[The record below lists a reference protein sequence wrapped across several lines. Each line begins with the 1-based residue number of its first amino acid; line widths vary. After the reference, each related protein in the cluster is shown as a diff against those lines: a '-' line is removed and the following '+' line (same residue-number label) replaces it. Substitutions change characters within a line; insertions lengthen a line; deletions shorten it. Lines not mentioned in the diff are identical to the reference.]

1 MLATV
6 DELKSRL
13 RAAGHD
19 VYDFGLGNPDGAS
32 PRAAVERLIEE
43 AQTPGN
49 QRYMPS
55 RGMPEA
61 RKAICD
67 WYARKYGQSFDPDG
81 EAVVTLGAK
90 EGLAHL
96 LLAIVG
102 PGDCVLSPDPCYPIH
117 RFGVSIAGGEPVP
130 VATGPGR
137 DAYAEIEKALAR
149 APRKP
154 KGLIVNFP
162 HNPTSAVADLAFYQ
176 KVVALA
182 KRESLWVIS
191 DLAYADLMHDGQPA
205 PSIFQVDGARDV
217 AVEFFTVSKSYSMPG
232 WRVGFCVGN
241 RQLVGRA
248 DQHQGLPRLR
258 QLRARAAR
266 GGDRAR
272 RRATATSPR
281 TAPSTSTAR
290 SCCAPSSRRW
300 AGRSRCRSRRCS
312 CGRRCRPRPPHLGS
326 VRFASELLERARVAV
341 SPGVGFGPG
350 GEGFVRFALVEKDD
364 RTRRACA
371 AIGDFLARM
380 SRPDGLR
387 RRRTLTKPLGSS
399 RNRPSFMAAA
409 ATHHRP
415 TFQAK
420 EPFARSWYI
429 ADVDGLTLGP
439 RRDQDRGRPARQA
452 PADVHPARRRGR
464 LRGRRQRGEG
474 AS

>member
-1 MLATV
+1 MAGPTSKPDPRFQRLAALPPYVLATV

-55 RGMPEA
+55 RGVLEA
-61 RKAICD
+61 RRAICD
-67 WYARKYGQSFDPDG
+67 WYQRKYEQTFDPDG
-81 EAVVTLGAK
+81 EAVITLGAK

-162 HNPTSAVADLAFYQ
+162 HNPTSAVVDLAFYE

-182 KRESLWVIS
+182 KRETLWVIS

-205 PSIFQVDGARDV
+205 PEHLPGRRRARR
-217 AVEFFTVSKSYSMPG
+217 G
-232 WRVGFCVGN
+232 GRVLHRLEELLDARLARRLLR
-241 RQLVGRA
+241 RQPRPHRRA
-248 DQHQGLPRLR
+248 DQHQGVPGLR
-258 QLRARAAR
+258 QLRARAAGR
-266 GGDRAR
+266 GDRA
-272 RRATATSPR
+272 
-281 TAPSTSTAR
+281 
-290 SCCAPSSRRW
+290 
-300 AGRSRCRSRRCS
+300 
-312 CGRRCRPRPPHLGS
+312 HL
-326 VRFASELLERARVAV
+326 V
-341 SPGVGFGPG
+341 
-350 GEGFVRFALVEKDD
+350 
-364 RTRRACA
+364 
-371 AIGDFLARM
+371 
-380 SRPDGLR
+380 R
-387 RRRTLTKPLGSS
+387 RRRRREPRRLQAPRQAAVHRAGGGRLVRAAAGGVDVRVGAAAGPGRSTWARCAS
-399 RNRPSFMAAA
+399 RPSCSS
-409 ATHHRP
+409 
-415 TFQAK
+415 
-420 EPFARSWYI
+420 ARGSRF
-429 ADVDGLTLGP
+429 
-439 RRDQDRGRPARQA
+439 RRASASA
-452 PADVHPARRRGR
+452 PAAKGTFASPWSRTTTARVGPA
-464 LRGRRQRGEG
+464 QP
-474 AS
+474 